1 MGTSLKYVR
10 LTLVLLATARVG
22 AQNPTPVPPMPV
34 EPITAILGAFRTH
47 EIVAISDPHGNV
59 QLQTFLRS
67 LIHDARFPAAVED
80 IVIETL
86 SARYQDAID
95 RFVRGDDVAR
105 DVLRK
110 AWEDHTV
117 PGTGTQVEDMLSA
130 VRAINASLGSDRKVR
145 VIAGD
150 PPIDWDSVRSR
161 EDHRRW
167 IELRDSYP
175 ADLIRRQVL
184 ERGRRALVVYGQGHL
199 QRRQIVSNYDM
210 STWQA
215 QTVVSLLERDAGA
228 RVFNIWTLLDRNAE
242 LPEGVASWRVPSL
255 AIMQGTTL
263 GAADFGRYF
272 RGLGDGTRFA
282 VRNVGAA
289 AATYQLVPLS
299 RDEWKTMRM
308 EDQFNA
314 LLYLGAPSSMTDAPM
329 PVALCQDAQF
339 VKTHLERL
347 ALFGPQVEVDNFKKA
362 CGAWNIDGSDSQA
375 ALR

>member
-1 MGTSLKYVR
+1 MGLSRAHILPAIV
-10 LTLVLLATARVG
+10 LVASATVV
-22 AQNPTPVPPMPV
+22 AQSSAPVPPAPV
-34 EPITAILGAFRTH
+34 DPIAAILDASRTH

-59 QLQTFLRS
+59 QVQAFLLS
-67 LIHDARFPAAVED
+67 LIRDARFPAAVND

-105 DVLRK
+105 DALRK

-117 PGTGTQVEDMLSA
+117 PGTGAQVEETLRA
-130 VRAINASLGSDRKVR
+130 VRAVNASLASDRR
-145 VIAGD
+145 LRLIAGD
-150 PPIDWDSVRSR
+150 PPIDWDNVRSR

-167 IELRDSYP
+167 IELRDTYP

-184 ERGRRALVVYGQGHL
+184 DRGRRALVVYGQGHL

-215 QTVVSLLERDAGA
+215 QTIVSLLERDAGA
-228 RVFNIWTLLDRNAE
+228 RVFNVWTLLDRNAE
-242 LPEGVASWRVPSL
+242 LPEVVASWRVPGL

-263 GAADFGRYF
+263 GAADFGRYN

-282 VRNVGAA
+282 VRDG
-289 AATYQLVPLS
+289 QLIPLP
-299 RDEWKTMRM
+299 REAWKTMRM

-329 PVALCQDAQF
+329 PAVLCQDAKF
-339 VKTHLERL
+339 VKTRLERL
-347 ALFGPQVEVDNFKKA
+347 ALFAPPFELDNFKKA
-362 CGAWNIDGSDSQA
+362 CGPVG
-375 ALR
+375 RE